1 MNWYILLNLS
11 IIFTILTS
19 FSILDQPNISFS
31 DNDAKYQ
38 ESILKFNDWAEN
50 HNISLK
56 GINKS
61 SDYLLRHGFNQYNDM
76 ISINTIPDILIVAE
90 TFYKIP
96 DPILKSMDGKTIY
109 FSTEKGRGLVLSSY
123 YSKPIANMDD
133 GIIIEQQITSYYIL
147 HELGHIFDFNDSQI
161 QYQDE
166 INKVKN
172 EIFSIDNL
180 LHTNFDEIPK
190 GYLSYYS
197 LTNKEE
203 NYADHFAYYAF
214 NGEKFREM
222 AVTDS
227 LLGKKYNFFRD
238 NVFDGLEY

>member
-1 MNWYILLNLS
+1 VNCNILLNLS
-11 IIFTILTS
+11 IVFLILAS
-19 FSILDQPNISFS
+19 FSILEQPNISFS
-31 DNDAKYQ
+31 EEDTKSQ

-56 GINKS
+56 GIDKS
-61 SDYLLRHGFNQYNDM
+61 SDYLLRHGFNQYNDE
-76 ISINTIPDILIVAE
+76 ILINNIPDVLIVAE

-96 DPILKSMDGKTIY
+96 DLILKSMDGKTIY
-109 FSTEKGRGLVLSSY
+109 FSTEKGRGLALSSS
-123 YSKPIANMDD
+123 YSKPIENMDD
-133 GIIIEQQITSYYIL
+133 GIIIEQQITPYYVL
-147 HELGHIFDFNDSQI
+147 HELGHLFDFSDSQI
-161 QYQDE
+161 LYQDE

-172 EIFSIDNL
+172 DIFSIDNL

-203 NYADHFAYYAF
+203 NFADHFAYYVF

-227 LLGKKYNFFRD
+227 LLEKKYNFFRD
-238 NVFDGLEY
+238 HVFDGLEY